1 MRQLTEAAKVA
12 AQIRKHL
19 KANGVTA
26 KVSSSNYSG
35 GNSVRVLLF
44 NPLPATRQ
52 QVEAYTSQFE
62 YGKFDGMTDSYD
74 YSNIRDDIPQV
85 RFLFVNAE
93 YSDDMHQDC
102 WEWIITYYNLQNA
115 PASFREA
122 SNYRCE
128 LGMFTYGNMLISN
141 ELATGSRGFWFTKKK
156 RLAA

>member
-19 KANGVTA
+19 KTNGVTA

-74 YSNIRDDIPQV
+74 YSNKIGRAHV
-85 RFLFVNAE
+85 
-93 YSDDMHQDC
+93 
-102 WEWIITYYNLQNA
+102 
-115 PASFREA
+115 
-122 SNYRCE
+122 
-128 LGMFTYGNMLISN
+128 
-141 ELATGSRGFWFTKKK
+141 
-156 RLAA
+156 

>member
-19 KANGVTA
+19 KTNGVTA

-122 SNYRCE
+122 GNFRTDSDW
-128 LGMFTYGNMLISN
+128 LQYGSQIVYN

>member
-19 KANGVTA
+19 KANGVPC

-44 NPLPATRQ
+44 DPLPATRQ
-52 QVEAYTSQFE
+52 QVEAYTAKFE
-62 YGKFDGMTDSYD
+62 YGTFNGMDDSYNYD
-74 YSNIRDDIPQV
+74 NVRDDIPQV

-93 YSDDMHQDC
+93 YSDDMRQAC
-102 WEWIITYYNLQNA
+102 WEWLITYYNFENA

-128 LGMFTYGNMLISN
+128 IGMFTYGDMLIWN

>member
-93 YSDDMHQDC
+93 YSDDLRQDC
-102 WEWIITYYNLQNA
+102 WEWLKDYYKFDNA
-115 PASFREA
+115 PESWRDGSDF
-122 SNYRCE
+122 RCE
-128 LGMFTYGNMLISN
+128 IGVFSNGAMLTNN
-141 ELATGSRGFWFTKKK
+141 ELCTGSRGFWFTKKK